1 MCGVIL
7 RWNLGK
13 VTLPMRVALIHRYV
27 SQKAVN
33 AMKATKTTKTMK
45 ATSLAVIVCMCS
57 PFVSD
62 WIHYFGFVRGII
74 LRRNKQG
81 GHGQRAFGM
90 LLCHGAFREER
101 GQRAF
106 GVLLCYGPPSY
117 E

>member
-7 RWNLGK
+7 RWNPGK

-33 AMKATKTTKTMK
+33 AMK

-106 GVLLCYGPPSY
+106 GVLLCYGAPSD